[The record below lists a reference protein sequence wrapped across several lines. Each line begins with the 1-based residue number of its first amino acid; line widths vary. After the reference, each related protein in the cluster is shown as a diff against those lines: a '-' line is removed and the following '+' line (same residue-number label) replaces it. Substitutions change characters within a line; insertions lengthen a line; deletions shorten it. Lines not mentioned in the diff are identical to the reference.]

1 MRIAY
6 VFDQV
11 LPYSAADGEQVMNS
25 MSAMSKLDD
34 VDVTLFLPASN
45 NTTNASADELRNY
58 FHVDG
63 PFKIELYHSCFPGPR
78 IVEKLAHPAVCARF
92 ARVLKQFDIIYCR
105 NIPVV
110 WMALGLKMPVI
121 MDTYRPWP
129 LQYPPLGHMFKAFFK
144 NPNFLGMT
152 FHSDY
157 ARHAYLDLGVDPQK
171 TCIAHNG
178 FQKAHFEPVL
188 TREQARK
195 IVGLPQNVKI
205 AMYAGRIDLKKGL
218 DHIIRLAEARPD
230 VHFAFVGSRERGDFE
245 IIADQMANCHIFGWK
260 KYGSIAPYLYA
271 ADVLII
277 PTTSGPLKKAGNTVL
292 PIKLYAYLAAGRAI
306 YAPEAPDTAELLE
319 HGRNAWLV
327 KPDDDKAE
335 LKGFCQLIDNDEL
348 IQKLGSEA
356 AKDAENLT
364 WDTRAQIVRDF
375 MLKRLNAR
383 NN

>member
-1 MRIAY
+1 MKIAY

-11 LPYSAADGEQVMNS
+11 LPFSAADGEQVMNS

-34 VDVTLFLPASN
+34 VEVTLFLPASN
-45 NTTNASADELRNY
+45 TTTNASADDLRDY

-63 PFKIELYHSCFPGPR
+63 PFKVELYHSCFPGPR
-78 IVEKLAHPAVCARF
+78 ILEKLAHPAVCARF
-92 ARVLKQFDIIYCR
+92 ARVLKQFDLIYCR

-110 WMALGLKMPVI
+110 CMALGIRMPVV

-129 LQYPPLGHMFKAFFK
+129 LQYPPMGHLFRAFFK

-152 FHSDY
+152 YHSDY
-157 ARHAYLDLGVDPQK
+157 ARHAYLDLGIDPEK

-178 FQKAHFEPVL
+178 FQKAHYEPVL
-188 TREQARK
+188 TREQARE
-195 IVGLPQNVKI
+195 IVGLPKDAKI
-205 AMYAGRIDLKKGL
+205 AMYSGRIDLKKGL
-218 DHIIRLAEARPD
+218 DHILRLAEARPD

-245 IIADQMANCHIFGWK
+245 IVAEQMANCHIFGWK
-260 KYGSIAPYLYA
+260 QYGSIAPYLYA

-277 PTTSGPLKKAGNTVL
+277 PPTAGPLKKAGNTVL

-306 YAPEAPDTAELLE
+306 YAPDAPDTAELLE

-327 KPDDDKAE
+327 KPDDEKAE
-335 LKGFCQLIDNDEL
+335 LNGFNALIDNAEL
-348 IQKLGSEA
+348 IDRLGAEA

-364 WDTRAQIVRDF
+364 WDTRAKIVHDF

-383 NN
+383 NH